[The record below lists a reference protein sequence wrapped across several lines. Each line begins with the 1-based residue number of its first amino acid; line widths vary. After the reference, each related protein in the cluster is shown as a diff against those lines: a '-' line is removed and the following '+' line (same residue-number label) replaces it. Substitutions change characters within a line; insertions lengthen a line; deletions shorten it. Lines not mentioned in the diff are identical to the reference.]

1 MITAQIIPA
10 DALYDDVIQAAI
22 RANMFVISNG
32 KRTVISPIVPP
43 GWVKLAVKAIDRHRA
58 ILEAPKCAAA

>member
-10 DALYDDVIQAAI
+10 DALYDDVIRAAI
-22 RANMFVISNG
+22 HANMFVISNG
-32 KRTVISPIVPP
+32 KRTVISPTVPP
-43 GWVKLAVKAIDRHRA
+43 GWVKMAVKEIDRHRA